1 MAKLKK
7 SLFYLCLLILLSLVE
22 GAVAN
27 EKLNVQGYFWGAQ
40 YFAKAK
46 DEDKAIPLYKKALE
60 LDPNFVDA
68 RYFLAKVYVKQGRL
82 GEALTQLSMLSPLN
96 YKDEAIT
103 AELKGINL
111 EREIKNLKKKMEE
124 KEKEISKVVR
134 QEGLK
139 TFSSPV
145 YFEEGEIKIF
155 RGEVDGIK
163 LGSKVLIEK
172 EGKTVGKIE
181 ITKVSKFSS
190 RGKIIELSPQVS
202 LKEGEKL
209 GDQII
214 ILRRD

>member
-22 GAVAN
+22 GAAAN

-46 DEDKAIPLYKKALE
+46 DEDKAISLYKKALE

-68 RYFLAKVYVKQGRL
+68 RYFLAKIYIKQERL

-111 EREIKNLKKKMEE
+111 EKEIERLKKRMKE
-124 KEKEISKVVR
+124 KEKELSKVAR

-145 YFEEGEIKIF
+145 YFTEGEIKIF

-163 LGSKVLIEK
+163 LGSKILVK
-172 EGKTVGKIE
+172 KKGKTAGKLE

-190 RGKIIELSPQVS
+190 RGKIIELSSQIS

-214 ILRRD
+214 ILP

>member
-7 SLFYLCLLILLSLVE
+7 SLFYLCLLILLSLVG
-22 GAVAN
+22 GAAAN
-27 EKLNVQGYFWGAQ
+27 EKLNIQGYFWGAQ

-46 DEDKAIPLYKKALE
+46 DEDKAISLYKKALE

-68 RYFLAKVYVKQGRL
+68 RYFLAKVYVKQDRL
-82 GEALTQLSMLSPLN
+82 GEALTQLNMLSPLN

-103 AELKGINL
+103 AELRGINL
-111 EREIKNLKKKMEE
+111 EKEIEGLKKRMKE
-124 KEKEISKVVR
+124 KEKELSKAVR
-134 QEGLK
+134 QEELK
-139 TFSSPV
+139 SFSSPV
-145 YFEEGEIKIF
+145 YFEEGEIKVF

-163 LGSKVLIEK
+163 LGNKILIKK
-172 EGKTVGKIE
+172 EGKTVGKLE

-190 RGKIIELSPQVS
+190 QGKIIELSPQIS

-214 ILRRD
+214 ILP